1 MLKRA
6 FFHAHIS
13 QTHYPRQASSL
24 PAVSYALMGL
34 IALSA
39 LAVHP
44 ALAADRDSLIAEF
57 EAQTKPLLRKGRTK
71 SHGWDDE
78 AFRNGLERHNGDARA
93 LLGEGWPARFLA
105 DAKGQRLLA
114 GQYRAALAKLI
125 GDMPAKSHCKD
136 PAPLARVDEALE
148 ETDAYIERLKGYGAI
163 ADQGAAYQ
171 AVMDMSI
178 SHGRVLSVMELGE
191 TFRTCVLADDVPA
204 MSQGLSGDNG
214 NALAMALMAALAGED
229 ADADLDTDT
238 TLNED
243 LSGMHESQS
252 GEAASAEMDSIR
264 HDSQHGDSQH
274 GDSQHGDSQH
284 DYSQQDEAQP
294 PASRP
299 ISTLQFTDPVI
310 GECIKA
316 AAKRFG
322 VSLTNELELL
332 SCPLKGASVSLDDL
346 HFFSQLGTLSLENGS
361 ITHISTGLPLQLH
374 SLLLSEVQLQSF
386 AGLSAVKMLQLSQ
399 VSVADWSAIG
409 ALKNATLQL
418 ERIDCTGLQSQVDA
432 GAVVVISRGL
442 SPTLQAEKFALAERT
457 GTPLAIT
464 DCPAG

>member
-6 FFHAHIS
+6 FFHAHIF
-13 QTHYPRQASSL
+13 QTHPPRQTPSL
-24 PAVSYALMGL
+24 PVLSYALMGV

-39 LAVHP
+39 LTAHP

-57 EAQTKPLLRKGRTK
+57 EAQTKPLLHKGRTK

-78 AFRNGLERHNGDARA
+78 AFQNGLERHNGDARA

-105 DAKGQRLLA
+105 DAKDQRVLA

-214 NALAMALMAALAGED
+214 NALAMALMAALAG
-229 ADADLDTDT
+229 ADADLDPDT

-243 LSGMHESQS
+243 MTGMHASES
-252 GEAASAEMDSIR
+252 GEGTSAEMDSIR
-264 HDSQHGDSQH
+264 HDLQHE
-274 GDSQHGDSQH
+274 DSQH
-284 DYSQQDEAQP
+284 DDSPDDGAQP
-294 PASRP
+294 RASMP
-299 ISTLQFTDPVI
+299 ISAMQFTDPVI

-322 VSLTNELELL
+322 VSLTHELELL

-346 HFFSQLGTLSLENGS
+346 HFFSQLGTLSLEDGS
-361 ITHISTGLPLQLH
+361 VNHISIRPPQSLH
-374 SLLLSEVQLQSF
+374 SVLLNQVQLQSF
-386 AGLSAVKMLQLSQ
+386 SGFSAVSLFQLSQ
-399 VSVADWSAIG
+399 VSVTDWSTIAS
-409 ALKNATLQL
+409 LKNATLQL
-418 ERIDCTGLQSQVDA
+418 ERIDCAGLQSQMDA
-432 GAVVVISRGL
+432 GAVVMITKGL
-442 SPTLQAEKFALAERT
+442 APALQAEKFALAERT
-457 GTPLAIT
+457 GTPIAIT

>member
-6 FFHAHIS
+6 FFHAHIF
-13 QTHYPRQASSL
+13 QTHPTRQTPSL
-24 PAVSYALMGL
+24 PVVSYALMGV

-39 LAVHP
+39 LAARP

-57 EAQTKPLLRKGRTK
+57 EAQTKPLLYKGRTK
-71 SHGWDDE
+71 RHGRDDE
-78 AFRNGLERHNGDARA
+78 AFQNGLERHNGDARA

-105 DAKGQRLLA
+105 DAKDQRVLA
-114 GQYRAALAKLI
+114 GQYRDALAKLI

-229 ADADLDTDT
+229 TDADLDTDT

-243 LSGMHESQS
+243 LAGMHESES
-252 GEAASAEMDSIR
+252 GEDASAEMDSIR
-264 HDSQHGDSQH
+264 HDSQHD
-274 GDSQHGDSQH
+274 DSQH
-284 DYSQQDEAQP
+284 DDSPDDGAVP
-294 PASRP
+294 RASMP
-299 ISTLQFTDPVI
+299 ISAMQFTDPVI

-322 VSLTNELELL
+322 VSLTHELELL

-346 HFFSQLGTLSLENGS
+346 QFFSQLGTLSLEDGS
-361 ITHISTGLPLQLH
+361 VNHTSTRLPQSLH
-374 SLLLSEVQLQSF
+374 SLLLNQVQLQSF
-386 AGLSAVKMLQLSQ
+386 SSFSAVNMFQLSQ
-399 VSVADWSAIG
+399 VSVTDWSTIAS
-409 ALKNATLQL
+409 LKNATLQL
-418 ERIDCTGLQSQVDA
+418 ERIDCAGLQSQVDT
-432 GAVVVISRGL
+432 GALVVITKGL
-442 SPTLQAEKFALAERT
+442 APALQAEKFALAERT

>member
-13 QTHYPRQASSL
+13 QTVHLRQAPLL

-34 IALSA
+34 VAMSA
-39 LAVHP
+39 LAIRP

-78 AFRNGLERHNGDARA
+78 AFRNGLERHNGDAKA

-105 DAKGQRLLA
+105 DAKGQRVLA

-125 GDMPAKSHCKD
+125 SDMPAESQCKD
-136 PAPLARVDEALE
+136 PAPLARVDEALAQ
-148 ETDAYIERLKGYGAI
+148 TDAYIERLKGYGTI

-178 SHGRVLSVMELGE
+178 SHSRVLSVMELGE
-191 TFRTCVLADDVPA
+191 TFRTCVLTDDVPA

-214 NALAMALMAALAGED
+214 DMIAKALIAALAGENMD
-229 ADADLDTDT
+229 ASEDQTELTGDYDPARSMEGSDTM
-238 TLNED
+238 LSEN
-243 LSGMHESQS
+243 LSGMGESE
-252 GEAASAEMDSIR
+252 GEAASAQMHSIR
-264 HDSQHGDSQH
+264 
-274 GDSQHGDSQH
+274 GDSQH
-284 DYSQQDEAQP
+284 DEAQP
-294 PASRP
+294 LASMP
-299 ISTLQFTDPVI
+299 ISTLQFADPVI

-322 VSLTNELELL
+322 VSFTNELELL

-346 HFFSQLGTLSLENGS
+346 QYFSELGTLSLENGS
-361 ITHISTGLPLQLH
+361 IRQIRTGMPQSLQ
-374 SLLLSEVQLQSF
+374 SLLLNKVKLQSF
-386 AGLSAVKMLQLSQ
+386 SGFTAVKMFQLSR
-399 VSVADWSAIG
+399 VSVADWSAI
-409 ALKNATLQL
+409 ASLKNATLQL
-418 ERIDCTGLQSQVDA
+418 EHIDCAGLKSQVDA
-432 GAVVVISRGL
+432 GAVVVITKGL
-442 SPTLQAEKFALAERT
+442 TPALQAETFALAERT
-457 GTPLAIT
+457 GIPLAT
-464 DCPAG
+464 SDCPAG